1 VELTLLVE
9 EVVPLEPASEAVE
22 RLAGLSDP
30 EPHRVHHL
38 PQARH
43 LPGGDDD
50 DDDREQE
57 RRRRSSA
64 ALLLGSRGLG
74 RSREGGE
81 PEPAEQR
88 CWGTGPACALG
99 FPEPFWNDH
108 FTHLVRSAVMS
119 KLVCFGLLRF
129 TACGSQLGMIRR
141 TKGPTTQFW
150 SIIN

>member
-9 EVVPLEPASEAVE
+9 EVVPLEPAAEAVE

-74 RSREGGE
+74 RSREGGGTRASR
-81 PEPAEQR
+81 AEVLGD
-88 CWGTGPACALG
+88 WAC
-99 FPEPFWNDH
+99 
-108 FTHLVRSAVMS
+108 VRAGVSRAV
-119 KLVCFGLLRF
+119 LE
-129 TACGSQLGMIRR
+129 
-141 TKGPTTQFW
+141 
-150 SIIN
+150 